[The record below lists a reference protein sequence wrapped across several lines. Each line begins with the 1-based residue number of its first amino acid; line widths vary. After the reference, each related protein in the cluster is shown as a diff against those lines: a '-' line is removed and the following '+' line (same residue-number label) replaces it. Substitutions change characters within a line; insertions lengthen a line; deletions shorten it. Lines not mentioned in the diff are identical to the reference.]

1 MRKKAEKQI
10 PLSPC
15 WPEHN
20 MAQELRGI
28 SKILDDNPA
37 IQDLVLH
44 DLSDT
49 GRADT
54 GAPGMTADQAVRCGI
69 IKQTHQFSYEKLAF
83 HLGDSVTFR
92 SFCRL
97 PFGQT
102 PGSSCLQAN
111 IARIRPETWEAV
123 NQVLV
128 KWAKGRKLETGRQ
141 VRIDSTAVETHIH
154 YPQDSALLKDCVV
167 VLTRRMKAVRDI
179 LKTRF
184 CDHRRR
190 ARRRAL
196 AILNARGMENK
207 KPLYRDLVKVTRQTA
222 ADARTAME
230 QLKGNPDPRVMAV
243 VEELK
248 RLLGLTDRVI
258 EQTVRR
264 VFQGET
270 VPAEEKVVSIFE
282 EHSDII
288 HKKKRETSFGH
299 KVFLT
304 VGKSSLVLDC
314 VTVRGNPGDST
325 QALPMLERQH
335 EIYGRYPRQASLD
348 AGFACR
354 KNLSQAKQGMGIPD
368 VAFAKKCG
376 LKIADM
382 VKSSWVYEK
391 LRRFRAG
398 IEGCISHLKR
408 IFGWDRCHWKG
419 WRHFQQYVQLSVVSY
434 NLLVLA
440 RLTL

>member
-1 MRKKAEKQI
+1 MAE
-10 PLSPC
+10 
-15 WPEHN
+15 
-20 MAQELRGI
+20 ELRAI

-44 DLSDT
+44 DLSDS
-49 GRADT
+49 RRQDV
-54 GAPGMTADQAVRCGI
+54 GAPGMTADQVLRCGI

-83 HLGDSVTFR
+83 HLGDSVSFR

-97 PFGQT
+97 PFGET
-102 PGSSCLQAN
+102 PGSSSLQAN
-111 IARIRPETWEAV
+111 IARIRPSTWEAV
-123 NQVLV
+123 NQTVV
-128 KWAKGRKLETGRQ
+128 RWAQERKLEKGRQ

-167 VLTRRMKAVRDI
+167 ALTRGMKALGDIVKVR
-179 LKTRF
+179 F
-184 CDHRRR
+184 SDHRRR

-196 AILNARGMENK
+196 AIVNARGMEHK
-207 KPLYRDLVKVTRQTA
+207 APLYRDLVRVTRQTA
-222 ADARTAME
+222 GEARVVID
-230 QLKGNPDPRVMAV
+230 QLKGNPDPTVMAV

-258 EQTVRR
+258 DQTVRR

-270 VPAEEKVVSIFE
+270 VPAQEKVVSIFE

-314 VTVRGNPGDST
+314 VTVRGNPADSG
-325 QALPMLERQH
+325 QALGLLDRQR

-354 KNLSQAKQGMGIPD
+354 KNLRQAKQGMGIRD

-376 LKIADM
+376 LKISDM

-419 WRHFQQYVQLSVVSY
+419 WEHFQQYVQLSVVSY

>member
-1 MRKKAEKQI
+1 MRKKAEKQL

-15 WPEHN
+15 WPEHH
-20 MAQELRGI
+20 MAEELRAI

-37 IQDLVLH
+37 IQELVVH

-49 GRADT
+49 TRTDT
-54 GAPGMTADQAVRCGI
+54 GAPGMTADQVVRCGI

-97 PFGQT
+97 RFGQT
-102 PGSSCLQAN
+102 PSGSCLQAN
-111 IARIRPETWEAV
+111 IGRVRAKTWEAV
-123 NQVLV
+123 NQALV
-128 KWAKGRKLETGRQ
+128 MWAKQRKLERGRE
-141 VRIDSTAVETHIH
+141 VRIDSTAVESHIH
-154 YPQDSALLKDCVV
+154 YPQDSGLLKDCV
-167 VLTRRMKAVRDI
+167 LALSRRMKLLKVRF
-179 LKTRF
+179 T
-184 CDHRRR
+184 DHRRR

-196 AILNARGMENK
+196 AIVNARGMENK
-207 KPLYRDLVKVTRQTA
+207 KPLYRDLVKVTRQTVEQ
-222 ADARTAME
+222 ARTGVERRQGKA
-230 QLKGNPDPRVMAV
+230 DPQGIAAVM
-243 VEELK
+243 ELK
-248 RLLGLTDRVI
+248 RLIGLSDRVI
-258 EQTVRR
+258 DQTQRR
-264 VFQGET
+264 VFRGET

-282 EHSDII
+282 DHSDII

-314 VTVRGNPGDST
+314 VTVRGNPSDSS
-325 QALPMLERQH
+325 QALPLLERQR
-335 EIYGRYPRQASLD
+335 EIYGHYPRQASLD

-354 KNLSQAKQGMGIPD
+354 KNLRQARQEMGIPN

-376 LKIADM
+376 LQIADM
-382 VKSSWVYEK
+382 VQSSWLYEK

-419 WRHFQQYVQLSVVSY
+419 WEHFQQYVQLSVVSY